1 MHKED
6 VSIKKLTTIQ
16 QFRQGEE
23 LQGRVWGMSDTDVVP
38 LHLLL
43 TAQKNGGLVLG
54 AFDEEGKM
62 IGLLFGFLGARDTT
76 ARQLKHC
83 SHMMGVLEEWRGHGV
98 GYRLKLAQR
107 EHALAQELELVT
119 WTYDPLESLNAALNI
134 GKLGVVCRTYFRDL
148 YGEMEDGLN
157 VGLSTDRFQVEWW
170 ITSQRVALRLGSGQA
185 HRLAAPPSSP
195 PKQCP
200 EPRRRVVEG
209 LGGKEGE
216 QGYRPSLDA
225 TLESGAQLLN
235 PATAGPDGL
244 VQPFLAAPE
253 PTAET
258 VLVEIP
264 AHVQAIKATDVA
276 LARQW
281 RAHVREIFERCF
293 AAGYTV
299 TEFISEVQPFDNPS
313 TGLRTRLRTRD
324 NLRRSYYVLQRD
336 FEVI

>member
-1 MHKED
+1 MLKE
-6 VSIKKLTTIQ
+6 SIHIKKLTTIQ

-23 LQGRVWGMSDTDVVP
+23 LQRRVWSLSDTDVVP

-54 AFDEEGKM
+54 AFDEEGRM

-76 ARQLKHC
+76 AQQLKHC

-170 ITSQRVALRLGSGQA
+170 ITSQRVA
-185 HRLAAPPSSP
+185 HRLATPPPSP
-195 PKQCP
+195 PK
-200 EPRRRVVEG
+200 
-209 LGGKEGE
+209 LGGMKGG

-225 TLESGAQLLN
+225 ALESGAQLLN
-235 PATAGPDGL
+235 PATAGSDGL
-244 VQPFLAAPE
+244 VQPSSAPLE
-253 PTAET
+253 PTADV

-264 AHVQAIKATDVA
+264 AHVQAIKAADIE

-281 RAHVREIFERCF
+281 RAQTRELFERCF

-299 TEFISEVQPFDNPS
+299 TEFISEV
-313 TGLRTRLRTRD
+313 RD

>member
-1 MHKED
+1 MRKK
-6 VSIKKLTTIQ
+6 SIHIEKLTTIQ

-23 LQGRVWGMSDTDVVP
+23 LQKQVWGMSDTDVVP

-62 IGLLFGFLGARDTT
+62 IALLFGFLGARNAT
-76 ARQLKHC
+76 AQQLKHC
-83 SHMMGVLEEWRGHGV
+83 SHMMGVLEEWRGQGV

-107 EHALAQELELVT
+107 EHALAQGLELVT

-170 ITSQRVALRLGSGQA
+170 IASQRVA
-185 HRLAAPPSSP
+185 HRLAS
-195 PKQCP
+195 
-200 EPRRRVVEG
+200 G
-209 LGGKEGE
+209 
-216 QGYRPSLDA
+216 GYRPSLDA
-225 TLESGAQLLN
+225 ALESGAQLLN

-244 VQPFLAAPE
+244 VRPSPASLE

-264 AHVQAIKATDVA
+264 AHVQAIKAADIE
-276 LARQW
+276 LARHW
-281 RAHVREIFERCF
+281 RAQTRELLEGCF

-299 TEFISEVQPFDNPS
+299 TEFISQV
-313 TGLRTRLRTRD
+313 RD
-324 NLRRSYYVLQRD
+324 DLRRSYYVLQRD

>member
-1 MHKED
+1 MHKEG
-6 VSIKKLTTIQ
+6 VSIKKLTTIL

-23 LQGRVWGMSDTDVVP
+23 LQRRVWGLSDTDVVP

-54 AFDEEGKM
+54 AFDEEGRM
-62 IGLLFGFLGARDTT
+62 IGLLFGFLGARDAT

-107 EHALAQELELVT
+107 EHALAQGLELVT

-157 VGLSTDRFQVEWW
+157 VGLSSDRFQVEWW
-170 ITSQRVALRLGSGQA
+170 IASQRVV
-185 HRLAAPPSSP
+185 HRLAS
-195 PKQCP
+195 
-200 EPRRRVVEG
+200 
-209 LGGKEGE
+209 GGH
-216 QGYRPSLDA
+216 RPSLDA
-225 TLESGAQLLN
+225 ALESGAQLLN
-235 PATAGPDGL
+235 PATVRPDGL
-244 VQPFLAAPE
+244 VRPSPASLK

-281 RAHVREIFERCF
+281 RAHTREILERCF

-299 TEFISEVQPFDNPS
+299 TEFISEVQ
-313 TGLRTRLRTRD
+313 D

>member
-1 MHKED
+1 VHKD
-6 VSIKKLTTIQ
+6 SIHIKKLTTIQ

-23 LQGRVWGMSDTDVVP
+23 LQEQVWGMSDTDVVP

-54 AFDEEGKM
+54 AFDEEGRM

-83 SHMMGVLEEWRGHGV
+83 SHMMGVLEGWRGEGV

-107 EHALAQELELVT
+107 EHALAQGLELVT

-134 GKLGVVCRTYFRDL
+134 GKLGTVCNTYFRDL

-170 ITSQRVALRLGSGQA
+170 ITSQRVV
-185 HRLAAPPSSP
+185 HRLAI
-195 PKQCP
+195 
-200 EPRRRVVEG
+200 G
-209 LGGKEGE
+209 
-216 QGYRPSLDA
+216 GYRPSLDA
-225 TLESGAQLLN
+225 ALESGAQVLN

-244 VQPFLAAPE
+244 VRPSSVPLE

-264 AHVQAIKATDVA
+264 AHVQAIKAADIEM
-276 LARQW
+276 ARHW
-281 RAHVREIFERCF
+281 RAQTRELFERCF

-299 TEFISEVQPFDNPS
+299 TEFISQV
-313 TGLRTRLRTRD
+313 RD

>member
-1 MHKED
+1 MLKE
-6 VSIKKLTTIQ
+6 SIHIEKLTTIQ

-54 AFDEEGKM
+54 AFDEEGRM
-62 IGLLFGFLGARDTT
+62 IGLLFGFLGARDAT

-83 SHMMGVLEEWRGHGV
+83 SHMMGVLEEWRGQEV

-107 EHALAQELELVT
+107 EHALAQGLELVT

-148 YGEMEDGLN
+148 YGEMEGGLN

-170 ITSQRVALRLGSGQA
+170 IASQRVV
-185 HRLAAPPSSP
+185 HRLAAPPASP
-195 PKQCP
+195 PT
-200 EPRRRVVEG
+200 
-209 LGGKEGE
+209 LGGKEGG

-225 TLESGAQLLN
+225 ALESGAQLLN
-235 PATAGPDGL
+235 PATAGPNGL
-244 VQPFLAAPE
+244 VRPSPASLK

-264 AHVQAIKATDVA
+264 AHVQAIKAADIE

-281 RAHVREIFERCF
+281 RAQTRELFERCF

-299 TEFISEVQPFDNPS
+299 TEFISEV
-313 TGLRTRLRTRD
+313 RD

-336 FEVI
+336 FEVL